1 MGMIMAKATREAA
14 MVFPL
19 LVPPYRC
26 IPVNPQC
33 KVRDDLFLGESLLYP
48 INDGEREAR

>member
-1 MGMIMAKATREAA
+1 MRMIMAKAMREAA

-19 LVPPYRC
+19 LVPLYRY

-33 KVRDDLFLGESLLYP
+33 KVGDDHFLRKPLP
-48 INDGEREAR
+48 